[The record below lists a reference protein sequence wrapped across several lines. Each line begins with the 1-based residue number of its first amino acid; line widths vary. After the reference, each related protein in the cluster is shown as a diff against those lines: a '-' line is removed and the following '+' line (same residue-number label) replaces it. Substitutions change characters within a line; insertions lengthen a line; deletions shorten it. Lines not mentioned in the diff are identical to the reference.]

1 MSENVNPNGSIEK
14 YMEDTIIQYLQSQ
27 SPLPEGFPY
36 DFNDQGLCHCSIIVN
51 LEIVF
56 QKKYPQK
63 QNKRL

>member
-51 LEIVF
+51 L
-56 QKKYPQK
+56 
-63 QNKRL
+63 